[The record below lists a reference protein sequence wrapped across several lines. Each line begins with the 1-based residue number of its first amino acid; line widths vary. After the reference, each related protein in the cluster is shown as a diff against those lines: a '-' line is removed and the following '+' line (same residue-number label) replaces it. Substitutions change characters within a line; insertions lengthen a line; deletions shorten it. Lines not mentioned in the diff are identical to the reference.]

1 MLIAN
6 ISHLRSFLE
15 RHSFRVFM
23 ILGWRR
29 WRNIDLLFLGLLS
42 SDLFLVFV
50 FFLLWI
56 IVLHGNLWLFFFF
69 FFRFR
74 TVLFR
79 CFVVL
84 ILKVIF
90 YVIIVFLVIA
100 KMKF

>member
-56 IVLHGNLWLFFFF
+56 IVLHGKLWLFSF
-69 FFRFR
+69 FFRFS

>member
-29 WRNIDLLFLGLLS
+29 WRNIDLGLLS
-42 SDLFLVFV
+42 SDLFFVFV
-50 FFLLWI
+50 FFILWI
-56 IVLHGNLWLFFFF
+56 IVLHRKLWLFFFF

-74 TVLFR
+74 FCTVLFR

>member
-1 MLIAN
+1 MLTAN

-15 RHSFRVFM
+15 RYSFRVFM

-29 WRNIDLLFLGLLS
+29 WRNIDFLFLGLLS

-56 IVLHGNLWLFFFF
+56 IVLHGKLWLFFFL
-69 FFRFR
+69 FRFR